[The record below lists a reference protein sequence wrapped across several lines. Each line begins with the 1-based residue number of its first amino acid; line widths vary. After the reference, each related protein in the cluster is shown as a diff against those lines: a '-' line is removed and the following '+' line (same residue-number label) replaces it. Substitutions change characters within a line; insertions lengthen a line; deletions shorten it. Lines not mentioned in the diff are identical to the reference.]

1 MIQEVPTHERL
12 RIFGPATFGH
22 HVDDHP
28 GAVRCAG
35 PSHEHDK
42 GKGHEDLLVLL
53 SIVIRGRAIRTG
65 CSVNLVSEP

>member
-1 MIQEVPTHERL
+1 MSGSGFSGQQPSGTPRRL
-12 RIFGPATFGH
+12 ADRE
-22 HVDDHP
+22 DDHP
-28 GAVRCAG
+28 GAARCAG
-35 PSHEHDK
+35 RSHEHDK

>member
-1 MIQEVPTHERL
+1 MRRL
-12 RIFGPATFGH
+12 RVSCLYAC
-22 HVDDHP
+22 VCQ
-28 GAVRCAG
+28 GAAGERGAARCAG
-35 PSHEHDK
+35 RSHEHDK